1 MKYAAEL
8 FGTFVLVFVG
18 IGTAVIHG
26 GEVGHLGIA
35 LAFGLT
41 LVAMIYTIGP
51 ISGCHIN
58 PAVTFGMF
66 LSRRIG
72 GRQAGGYMLAQ
83 VVGGILGA
91 ALVYLIAS
99 GGPGGFSPAANG
111 FAATGYGLHSPG
123 HYNLMA
129 AFVAE
134 TFLTMLLVITVL
146 GSTDVKAP
154 VGFAGIAIGLMLT
167 VMILAGIPVTNGSFN
182 PARSIGPAVF
192 VGDWAL
198 SQLWVFIVAPLLG
211 AAIATGIYMSIRE
224 SVTTMTTK
232 QAEQALPSEQAER
245 KQQQR

>member
-8 FGTFVLVFVG
+8 FGTFVLIFTG

-26 GEVGHLGIA
+26 AEVGHVGIA
-35 LAFGLT
+35 MAFGFT
-41 LVAMIYTIGP
+41 LVALIYTIGP
-51 ISGCHIN
+51 VSGCHIN

-72 GRQAGGYMLAQ
+72 GRQAAGYVVAQ
-83 VVGGILGA
+83 IVGGILGA

-111 FAATGYGLHSPG
+111 FAATGFGLHSPG
-123 HYNLMA
+123 HYNLMS

-146 GSTDVKAP
+146 GATDVKAP
-154 VGFAGIAIGLMLT
+154 VGFAGVAIGVMLT
-167 VMILAGIPVTNGSFN
+167 VIILVGIPVSNASFN

-198 SQLWVFIVAPLLG
+198 SQLWVFIVAPLVG
-211 AAIATGIYMSIRE
+211 AAIAVGIYQTIRE
-224 SVTTMTTK
+224 SVTTITTK
-232 QAEQALPSEQAER
+232 QAEQSLPSEQAER
-245 KQQQR
+245 RDHR